1 MKQFIVNKGIVIGIS
16 VAIVIG
22 AIGIAYSFL
31 GSQDQ
36 SMPEEESM
44 GMSDKADVDVT
55 IPSEE
60 EEPPHVEIFVEE
72 RMGIEAEP

>member
-1 MKQFIVNKGIVIGIS
+1 MNKGIVIGIA

-36 SMPEEESM
+36 SMPDKESM
-44 GMSDKADVDVT
+44 GMSDKAEVDVT

-60 EEPPHVEIFVEE
+60 EKPPHVEIFVEE
-72 RMGIEAEP
+72 RIGMEAEP